1 METQR
6 YLKRIGLV
14 LYLSMIALI
23 SHAQT
28 GTIKGKAIDGSTNKP
43 VEFASVTILS
53 AVDSSLIKGELTD
66 TTGKFELINLK
77 QGKYIL
83 VISSVEYQKV
93 SKGPLLID
101 FNQELLDMGEV
112 KMVTDVK
119 TLQEVIVRGSKPIIE
134 RRAGSIIMNM
144 DNKFFKTSTNAIDV
158 LKKAPGLQVKAD
170 GSILMRNSVTPKVFI
185 DGKDVPMSASE
196 LTNYLNNLRPEEI
209 ESIEVINNP
218 SSKYDAQYKGIIDIR
233 LKRDTNLG
241 LSGSF
246 ATRYG
251 QNIYSGIRNSLSL
264 TYKTKKVAY
273 STRLGY
279 ADYGNIYEFEG
290 VQVLPNGQSLLTNTS
305 LPSFSKD
312 LAYLLGVDYSITP
325 KQTLTISVKGYKNT
339 ADMNSTSISTFVMNS
354 GTYKVGQTLNSKPK
368 NDSYSANLNYELK
381 SEKGRL
387 SLAGSYANYIN
398 KDAQDI
404 TNKISERTASVWK
417 ADLNNDYLIR
427 VGQADYSMELGKGK
441 LEIGSK
447 FSSITTNNNLRY
459 DTLANSTF
467 VLDPNRT
474 NSFIYDENV
483 VAGYLSYSK
492 EFKKISYRFGL
503 RAENTNTVA
512 NSITL
517 NQVTKRDYIKWLPSF
532 GINYTIDDN
541 QTISLDF
548 SRKLRR
554 PNFDE
559 LNPFRFYISAYTY
572 AEGNPF
578 LLPQETNL
586 LTTSYNYKNL
596 SVSFNVGQEI
606 NPIAQLPFFDAK
618 TNITAFLRRNI
629 DQNLYYSTDISYPL
643 TVSKFWRM
651 QNNLSINVNR
661 SKITYIDKVYERTIG
676 SFSLSGSQTFS
687 LPKQIIFDL
696 SYDYN
701 SAGGDALFE
710 TNSFYSINLGFQK
723 SFFDKRLNAQIN
735 FNDIFYTYVPKA
747 SFRESSVYNWSN
759 TQRYGTRKFVLQLSY
774 SFGKSTYRAKQKQT
788 SSADEENRA
797 KK

>member
-1 METQR
+1 MKAINIIMH
-6 YLKRIGLV
+6 LLASFLV
-14 LYLSMIALI
+14 FVSLNSF
-23 SHAQT
+23 SQT
-28 GTIKGKAIDGSTNKP
+28 GTIKGKAVDGTTNKP

-66 TTGKFELINLK
+66 TTGRFELMNLK
-77 QGKYIL
+77 QGRYIL

-93 SKGPLLID
+93 SKGPFLID

-119 TLQEVIVRGSKPIIE
+119 TLQEVIVKGSKPIIE
-134 RRAGSIIMNM
+134 RRPGSIVMNM
-144 DNKFFKTSTNAIDV
+144 DNKFFKTSTSAIDV
-158 LKKAPGLQVKAD
+158 LKKAPGLQVKPD

-196 LTNYLNNLRPEEI
+196 LNNYLSNLRPEEI

-233 LKRDTNLG
+233 LRRDTNLG
-241 LSGSF
+241 LSGSY
-246 ATRYG
+246 AARYG
-251 QNIYSGIRNSLSL
+251 QNIFSSLRNTLSL
-264 TYKTKKVAY
+264 TYKTPKVAY
-273 STRLGY
+273 STKLGY
-279 ADYGNIYEFEG
+279 VDYGSIYEFEG
-290 VQVLPNGQSLLTNTS
+290 IQLLPIGQSLLTNTS

-312 LAYLLGVDYSITP
+312 LSYFFGVDYSIT
-325 KQTLTISVKGYKNT
+325 KNQTLAISLRGFKNT
-339 ADMNSTSISTFVMNS
+339 ADMNSTSVSNFVMNNTS
-354 GTYKVGQTLNSKPK
+354 NKVEQTLNSKPK
-368 NDSYSANLNYELK
+368 NDSYSANLNYDLK
-381 SEKGRL
+381 LDKGKL

-404 TNKISERTASVWK
+404 TNKNTERTTSVWK

-427 VGQADYSMELGKGK
+427 VGQADYSTELAKGK

-447 FSSITTNNNLRY
+447 YSSITTNNNLRY
-459 DTLANSTF
+459 DTLANSVF
-467 VLDPNRT
+467 VLDANRT

-483 VAGYLSYSK
+483 VAGYVNYSK
-492 EFKKISYRFGL
+492 EFKKISYRLGL
-503 RAENTNTVA
+503 RAENTNTIA

-517 NQVTKRDYIKWLPSF
+517 NQITKREYIKWLPSF
-532 GINYTIDDN
+532 GFNYTIDDN

-548 SRKLRR
+548 SRRLRR

-559 LNPFRFYISAYTY
+559 LNPFRFYISAFTYT
-572 AEGNPF
+572 EGNPF

-596 SVSFNVGQEI
+596 SVAFNVGQEI
-606 NPIAQLPFFDAK
+606 NPISQLPFLDAK
-618 TNITAFLRRNI
+618 TNITAFLRRNF
-629 DQNLYYSTDISYPL
+629 DQNFYYSTDISYLL
-643 TVSKFWRM
+643 TITKFWRM
-651 QNNLSINVNR
+651 QNNLNINVNT
-661 SKITYIDKVYERTIG
+661 SKITYLEKVYERTVG

-701 SAGGDALFE
+701 SANGDALFD
-710 TNSFYSINLGFQK
+710 TKALYSINLGLQK
-723 SFFDKRLNAQIN
+723 SFFDKQLNVQMN
-735 FNDIFYTYVPKA
+735 FNDIFYTYVPQI
-747 SFRESSVYNWSN
+747 SFREPTVYNWNSM
-759 TQRYGTRKFVLQLSY
+759 QRYGTRRFVLQLSY
-774 SFGKSTYRAKQKQT
+774 NFGKSTYKTKQKQN

>member
-1 METQR
+1 
-6 YLKRIGLV
+6 
-14 LYLSMIALI
+14 
-23 SHAQT
+23 
-28 GTIKGKAIDGSTNKP
+28 
-43 VEFASVTILS
+43 
-53 AVDSSLIKGELTD
+53 
-66 TTGKFELINLK
+66 
-77 QGKYIL
+77 
-83 VISSVEYQKV
+83 
-93 SKGPLLID
+93 
-101 FNQELLDMGEV
+101 
-112 KMVTDVK
+112 
-119 TLQEVIVRGSKPIIE
+119 
-134 RRAGSIIMNM
+134 
-144 DNKFFKTSTNAIDV
+144 
-158 LKKAPGLQVKAD
+158 
-170 GSILMRNSVTPKVFI
+170 
-185 DGKDVPMSASE
+185 
-196 LTNYLNNLRPEEI
+196 
-209 ESIEVINNP
+209 
-218 SSKYDAQYKGIIDIR
+218 
-233 LKRDTNLG
+233 
-241 LSGSF
+241 
-246 ATRYG
+246 
-251 QNIYSGIRNSLSL
+251 
-264 TYKTKKVAY
+264 
-273 STRLGY
+273 
-279 ADYGNIYEFEG
+279 
-290 VQVLPNGQSLLTNTS
+290 
-305 LPSFSKD
+305 
-312 LAYLLGVDYSITP
+312 
-325 KQTLTISVKGYKNT
+325 
-339 ADMNSTSISTFVMNS
+339 
-354 GTYKVGQTLNSKPK
+354 
-368 NDSYSANLNYELK
+368 
-381 SEKGRL
+381 
-387 SLAGSYANYIN
+387 
-398 KDAQDI
+398 
-404 TNKISERTASVWK
+404 
-417 ADLNNDYLIR
+417 
-427 VGQADYSMELGKGK
+427 
-441 LEIGSK
+441 
-447 FSSITTNNNLRY
+447 
-459 DTLANSTF
+459 LANSTF

-643 TVSKFWRM
+643 TVSKLWRM